1 MPSAMSIHFES
12 DHPFIAVPLEGET
25 IQDLQIQI
33 ASIVEKPYDMMAFD
47 AGYFNG
53 AVNLSQLWNA
63 LLYIAREA
71 AHPSIL
77 FSCDKSRLP
86 EMYQTDRD
94 YGSILRFAI
103 RSSLIDAVQIE
114 GSLDADS
121 VEDIAGQAVD
131 LGCVPIILI
140 RGEKGAKAADLVAMM
155 EDRWDLESVTFELVV
170 PVETA
175 ADIDEM
181 KAAAKAFTEKHSE
194 AHVIVH
200 PVGPAAKEALL
211 KGDTFGSSILYAAA
225 GDETDELP
233 SSTAVQALIHPKN

>member
-12 DHPFIAVPLEGET
+12 DNPFIAVPLEGET
-25 IQDLQIQI
+25 IQDLQIRM
-33 ASIVEKPYDMMAFD
+33 AKIVENPYDMMAFD

-71 AHPSIL
+71 ANPSVL

-114 GSLDADS
+114 GSLDDDS
-121 VEDIAGQAVD
+121 LEDIAGQAVD
-131 LGCVPIILI
+131 LGCVPIIVI

-155 EDRWDLESVTFELVV
+155 EDRWDLEAVTFELVV
-170 PVETA
+170 PVETES
-175 ADIDEM
+175 DIDEI
-181 KAAAKAFTEKHSE
+181 KSAAKAFKEKHHD
-194 AHVIVH
+194 AVVIPH
-200 PVGPAAKEALL
+200 PTGPAAKEALL
-211 KGDTFGSSILYAAA
+211 KGDTFGASILYA
-225 GDETDELP
+225 GDEQGELP
-233 SSTAVQALIHPKN
+233 PAADVQALIHPEG